1 MNYPNE
7 ELRAILRLE
16 QQYCETVE
24 DLASTWMMNEG
35 CQPRQRGTINSVT
48 ITVYSILATLLLD
61 FLEASAIPTFSR
73 SNTAAVHVFS
83 TEPSPDFGVFVL
95 SSSVAAGWLSL
106 GRYTPRD
113 ALQLTHAFPRGSRF
127 HGPFILDKG
136 IVYIAGSATAGYEC
150 HIRTMA

>member
-1 MNYPNE
+1 
-7 ELRAILRLE
+7 
-16 QQYCETVE
+16 
-24 DLASTWMMNEG
+24 MMNEG
-35 CQPRQRGTINSVT
+35 CQPRQRGTMNSVT

-95 SSSVAAGWLSL
+95 SSSVAADGCLWAAILYESS
-106 GRYTPRD
+106 PRD

-136 IVYIAGSATAGYEC
+136 IVYIVGSATAGYEC

>member
-1 MNYPNE
+1 MFLLRLLSDHDADILPNGSNYFQIRCVLTMNYPNE

-95 SSSVAAGWLSL
+95 SSSVAADGCLW
-106 GRYTPRD
+106 
-113 ALQLTHAFPRGSRF
+113 AA
-127 HGPFILDKG
+127 IL
-136 IVYIAGSATAGYEC
+136 YESSVGFG
-150 HIRTMA
+150 